1 MPGMSLSAPGFF
13 GQPSMKLKYVVY
25 WSGTFFVDA
34 RSKAY
39 LTSFAWISRLT
50 GGPNLTP
57 FLSLTVTVFL
67 SSEICGSPSA
77 RSGTGLV
84 LVRAWSA

>member
-1 MPGMSLSAPGFF
+1 
-13 GQPSMKLKYVVY
+13 MKLKYVVY
-25 WSGTFFVDA
+25 WFGTFFVAA

-57 FLSLTVTVFL
+57 FLSLTVTDL
-67 SSEICGSPSA
+67 PSSEICGWPSA
-77 RSGTGLV
+77 SAGSASSWSGFG
-84 LVRAWSA
+84 A